1 MFRRMANRR
10 LLLRFLAATFGT
22 GLLAYLIWRVG
33 PSTLARDVSRLG
45 WRIALVIA
53 LGGVAHVVKAWAWRF
68 TLSGEEHKVSF
79 PKLLQL
85 RLVSE
90 AVGQLGVFG
99 QAFGEGLRASALS
112 AEIPA
117 ACRISSVTLDRGIFI
132 ATGALVM
139 LTGIVTAPL
148 VLSLSH
154 GLQRYA
160 VFFALTLVG
169 LLLLMALAVQKR
181 WPILSGPA
189 RTARKLRYFR
199 RWLESKESIIN
210 SVESRLFQFHRDMPR
225 AFWAS
230 VALNLAW
237 HGLMVSEVYLILH
250 LMGVKISPL
259 GALIFEALTKLVNVV
274 GFFNPGNVG
283 TYEGG
288 NVLIARMFRLS
299 GGTGLALGLARRS
312 RAIFWGTVGAVC
324 LIILSRG
331 KRSHDVEHNTDAL
344 DEGGENSALPRPEA
358 LPQAGDRQPV
368 AIILANGILGS
379 AGVEAAL
386 TRVGTLPVILRS
398 ILGVQKAGARR
409 IIISVDPI
417 KAPKLKREL
426 LATRRLP
433 RSIEWFES
441 ERNSGLPQLLKEVA
455 LEMGDN
461 HLSVVAGDSAYHPAL
476 LREAVERDGEREV
489 LALESNNGPVGIW
502 ALSRAAAMQ
511 VAERCQGEV
520 DSVERLHFLF
530 TENHSVDKRPVP
542 EERWQQVHTPQ
553 ERIAAEQKLNQWL
566 VKPTDGI
573 FARMNRRISIPI
585 SRQLIKWP
593 ITPNMVSLFTLGVG
607 FAAGVFFAC
616 GGYWHVL
623 FAAMLSVWAS
633 ILDGCDGEVARL
645 KLQESDFGCWLETI
659 CDYLYYLFIFSGMAI
674 GMVRSFGPTYLVWSG
689 LLLFGAVTSF
699 LVTGAGRQRLA
710 GARPEQYLGIWQ
722 AHAESRRSNPLLYI
736 GRHTEFI
743 IRRCFLPYAFLFFAA
758 INMMR
763 VAFVMTAIGV
773 NVVWLISL
781 YSYRA
786 FAANGAPSPSTSAAA
801 V

>member
-1 MFRRMANRR
+1 MFRRIANRR
-10 LLLRFLAATFGT
+10 LLLRFLTATFGT
-22 GLLAYLIWRVG
+22 GLLAYLIWRIG
-33 PSTLARDVSRLG
+33 ASTLAQDVSRLG
-45 WRIALVIA
+45 WGLALVIA

-99 QAFGEGLRASALS
+99 QAFGEGLRASALN

-117 ACRISSVTLDRGIFI
+117 ACRISSVTLDRGLFI

-139 LTGIVTAPL
+139 LTGIMTAPL
-148 VLSLSH
+148 ALSLSH
-154 GLQRYA
+154 AFQRYVVLFA
-160 VFFALTLVG
+160 VTLIG
-169 LLLLMALAVQKR
+169 LLLLTALAVQKR

-189 RTARKLRYFR
+189 RAAGRLRYFR
-199 RWLESKESIIN
+199 SWLESKESIIK
-210 SVESRLFQFHRDMPR
+210 SVECRLFEFHRDVPR

-230 VALNLAW
+230 LVLNLVC
-237 HGLMVSEVYLILH
+237 HGLAVAEVYLILY
-250 LMGVKISPL
+250 LMGARISLL

-274 GFFNPGNVG
+274 GFFNPGNIG

-299 GGTGLALGLARRS
+299 SGTGLALGLARRS
-312 RAIFWGTVGAVC
+312 RAIFWGAVGAVC
-324 LIILSRG
+324 MITLSRG
-331 KRSHDVEHNTDAL
+331 QRSRAVERNASAL
-344 DEGGENSALPRPEA
+344 DEGAENSVPGSETLSRTSDE
-358 LPQAGDRQPV
+358 QPV
-368 AIILANGILGS
+368 AIILANGMLGDD
-379 AGVEAAL
+379 GIEASL

-398 ILGVQKAGARR
+398 ILGVQKAGAKR
-409 IIISVDPI
+409 IIICVDAAQGPR
-417 KAPKLKREL
+417 LTREL
-426 LATRRLP
+426 LATYRLP
-433 RSIEWFES
+433 RCLVWFES
-441 ERNSGLPQLLKEVA
+441 ERNSGLPRLLKEVA
-455 LEMGDN
+455 PNLGDN
-461 HLSVVAGDSAYHPAL
+461 RLSVIAGDAAYHPAL
-476 LREAVERDGEREV
+476 LREAVEWDGDQEV
-489 LALESNNGPVGIW
+489 LALECSNRPVGIW
-502 ALSRAAAMQ
+502 ALSRAAAMR

-520 DSVERLHFLF
+520 DSVEQMHVLF
-530 TENHSVDKRPVP
+530 TEKHSVDSRPV
-542 EERWQQVHTPQ
+542 EENRWQPVLTPEDRISA
-553 ERIAAEQKLNQWL
+553 ERKLDSWL

-573 FARMNRRISIPI
+573 FAQMNRRISIPI

-607 FAAGVFFAC
+607 FAAGVFFAF
-616 GGYWHVL
+616 GGYWNVL
-623 FAAMLSVWAS
+623 FGAVLSVWAS

-645 KLQESDFGCWLETI
+645 KLLESDFGCWLETI

-674 GMVRSFGPTYLVWSG
+674 GMVRSFGPTYLIWSG

-699 LVTGAGRQRLA
+699 LVTGAGRQRFA
-710 GARPEQYLGIWQ
+710 GERPEQYLKIWQ
-722 AHAESRRSNPLLYI
+722 AQAESRRSNPILYL
-736 GRHTEFI
+736 GRHLEFL

-763 VAFVMTAIGV
+763 VAFVLAAIGV

-786 FAANGAPSPSTSAAA
+786 FTVNRAPSASTSAAA